1 MLLNFKI
8 NKLLIFLQILER
20 YLPFKPKLQLTFK
33 ISLNDFTVILKIT
46 KVISIVF
53 FIHEMH
59 IVNV

>member
-1 MLLNFKI
+1 M
-8 NKLLIFLQILER
+8 LER